1 MKTLSIIFLTFF
13 LANTI
18 YATELPWVDEQ
29 IEAIKPPRKS
39 PKILGVNNPF
49 VFLEKNGYVK
59 KSTAKENS
67 SSTKNISSSKT
78 AKSSKSSTNKNRVAN
93 DNFILSTIINS
104 SAMINGK
111 WYKKDDKI
119 NDYLVIKITK
129 SSVKLKKGNKKLTLS
144 TDTKKRNLKFK
155 NK

>member
-13 LANTI
+13 LADAI
-18 YATELPWVDEQ
+18 HATELSWVDEQ

-39 PKILGVNNPF
+39 PKILGINNPF

-59 KSTAKENS
+59 KSSSKES
-67 SSTKNISSSKT
+67 SSNTKNLSSSKN
-78 AKSSKSSTNKNRVAN
+78 SSKSNTNKNKIVN

-104 SAMINGK
+104 SAMINGN
-111 WYKKDDKI
+111 WYKKNDKI

-129 SSVKLKKGNKKLTLS
+129 DSVKLKKGNKKLTLS
-144 TDTKKRNLKFK
+144 TDAKKQNLKFK